1 VGVAYDR
8 RHLPAH
14 PEANPVMEVR
24 IGVVHTPKEL
34 SFETDAGADDVVS
47 QVEAALKQDDA
58 FVWLEDG
65 KGRKIGVPADK
76 IAYVEVVVDDGS
88 RKVGFGR

>member
-1 VGVAYDR
+1 
-8 RHLPAH
+8 
-14 PEANPVMEVR
+14 MEVR
-24 IGVVHTPKEL
+24 IGVVHTAKEL
-34 SFETDAGADDVVS
+34 SYETDADADSVISVI
-47 QVEAALKQDDA
+47 EAAVAAGKN

-76 IAYVEVVVDDGS
+76 VGYVEIVVDDPS

>member
-1 VGVAYDR
+1 
-8 RHLPAH
+8 
-14 PEANPVMEVR
+14 MEVR

-34 SFETDAGADDVVS
+34 TIETDGDAETVIAS
-47 QVEAALKQDDA
+47 IEAAVKSGEA

-76 IAYVEVVVDDGS
+76 ISYIEVKVDDAS
-88 RKVGFGR
+88 RKMGFGR

>member
-1 VGVAYDR
+1 
-8 RHLPAH
+8 
-14 PEANPVMEVR
+14 MEVR

-34 SFETDAGADDVVS
+34 TIETDGDAAAVIAS
-47 QVEAALKQDDA
+47 IEAAVKSGEA

-76 IAYVEVVVDDGS
+76 ISYIEVKVDDAS
-88 RKVGFGR
+88 RKMGFGR

>member
-1 VGVAYDR
+1 
-8 RHLPAH
+8 
-14 PEANPVMEVR
+14 MEVR
-24 IGVVHTPKEL
+24 IGVVHTAKEL
-34 SFETDAGADDVVS
+34 SYETDADADSVIGVI
-47 QVEAALKQDDA
+47 EAAVAAGKS

-76 IAYVEVVVDDGS
+76 VGYVEIVVDDPS

>member
-1 VGVAYDR
+1 
-8 RHLPAH
+8 
-14 PEANPVMEVR
+14 MEVR
-24 IGVVHTPKEL
+24 IGVVHTAKEL
-34 SFETDAGADDVVS
+34 TYETDADADSVISVI
-47 QVEAALKQDDA
+47 EAAVAAGKN

-76 IAYVEVVVDDGS
+76 VGYVEIVVDDPS

>member
-1 VGVAYDR
+1 
-8 RHLPAH
+8 
-14 PEANPVMEVR
+14 MEVR

-34 SFETDAGADDVVS
+34 ILESDAEADTVLKTIEDAVAAGAS
-47 QVEAALKQDDA
+47 

-65 KGRKIGVPADK
+65 KGRKLGIPADK
-76 IAYVEVVVDDGS
+76 IAYVEFTSDDPS

>member
-1 VGVAYDR
+1 
-8 RHLPAH
+8 
-14 PEANPVMEVR
+14 MEVR
-24 IGVVHTPKEL
+24 IGVVHTAKEL
-34 SFETDAGADDVVS
+34 TYETDADADSVISVI
-47 QVEAALKQDDA
+47 EAAVAAGKN

-76 IAYVEVVVDDGS
+76 VGYVEIVIDDPS